1 MTARTAPVRASWEGV
16 LRTAGLSTAE
26 RLVAGQLPG
35 FVTAQ
40 TGAPVDLAQLAG
52 RCCLSLDV
60 TRAAIDS
67 LVARQLLHTRADGR
81 VVLGA
86 LGSAP

>member
-1 MTARTAPVRASWEGV
+1 MTVRTAQALAAWEGV

-35 FVTAQ
+35 FVTVQ
-40 TGAPVDLAQLAG
+40 TGAHVDLAQLAG

-67 LVARQLLHTRADGR
+67 LVARQLLHTHADGR
-81 VVLGA
+81 LVLSTPGGA
-86 LGSAP
+86 G